1 MKKILLLLLV
11 FISAKTFSQEHWE
24 DNFWRDA
31 AKKRYSKTF
40 TMAGLYT
47 EFYNNGQIKWQGK
60 CLENGNPDSV
70 WVYYG
75 EEGKKLW
82 EGEYNGKYYEY
93 KAYDVYGE
101 NKEMQPD
108 TTIIGNYKN
117 GLKNGEWLEYDDTGK
132 YISKK
137 GYFLNGEPTGIWQ
150 EFKEVTVAT
159 EVRKSAEY
167 NYKTQ
172 TRTLY
177 KLDSID
183 GTDKI
188 DSLDYADQYGITGHG
203 YKNDFHSSDAFNFGF
218 FATAQYLNFAPLNHF
233 FFQPNYSTINDPL
246 ESIGMEWSG
255 TMPKKIY
262 WSYNINWTPA
272 ASAQLNDS
280 VRLRLSGY
288 SSSFCM
294 GIDLIKANGIDM
306 APTLGIGFQQLKLKI
321 LKIQKPDSAAY
332 AFNEGDFRVYHNPA
346 LTLDALLNFRINLGI
361 LSINMSGGYIFD
373 CSSPKWRYNGKKL
386 NDSPSTSVSGLVA
399 NFSIGFHIPTSDVD

>member
-1 MKKILLLLLV
+1 MKKILLLFLV

-93 KAYDVYGE
+93 KKYNTYGE
-101 NKEMQPD
+101 NIGMQPD
-108 TTIIGNYKN
+108 TAIIGNYKN

-137 GYFLNGEPTGIWQ
+137 GYYLNGEPTGIWQ
-150 EFKEVTVAT
+150 EFKEVTVET

-183 GTDKI
+183 GTSHI
-188 DSLDYADQYGITGHG
+188 DSLDYA
-203 YKNDFHSSDAFNFGF
+203 NEFGF
-218 FATAQYLNFAPLNHF
+218 TGRENNNGNANSDYFNICYSASLQYLNFASLNHF
-233 FFQPNYSTINDPL
+233 FYQSKYSTINSPL

-255 TMPKKIY
+255 TVPKKLY
-262 WSYNINWTPA
+262 WSGNINWTPA

-280 VRLRLSGY
+280 IRLRLSGY

-294 GIDLIKANGIDM
+294 GIDLIKANGIDL
-306 APTLGIGFQQLKLKI
+306 APTLGIGFQQLKLKV
-321 LKIQKPDSAAY
+321 LKIQKPDSSAY

-346 LTLDALLNFRINLGI
+346 LTLNAILNLRMNLGSFSINL
-361 LSINMSGGYIFD
+361 SGGYVFD
-373 CSSPKWRYNGKKL
+373 CSSPKWRYNGKL
-386 NDSPSTSVSGLVA
+386 LLDSPSTSLSGLVA
-399 NFSIGFHIPTSDVD
+399 NFSIGFHIPSGGTD